1 MAAPRRFVSHLP
13 RTLGAMIARP
23 IEQQPVERAGQGAV
37 PGPGLP
43 VEVVRSHRRRRTLQ
57 AQVVGGT
64 VRVLVPA
71 GLPADEE
78 RQLVDRLVAKVTAKV
93 VAGRIDLA
101 SRAEALAAR
110 YGLPPPGHIEWSS
123 RQISRWGSCSP
134 GSDRIRIS
142 DRLATM
148 PSWVLDS
155 VLVHE
160 LAHLVEANHGPRFA
174 ALAGRYELTERATG
188 YLMAVTQQAAGPAA
202 QPREGGW

>member
-1 MAAPRRFVSHLP
+1 
-13 RTLGAMIARP
+13 MIARP
-23 IEQQPVERAGQGAV
+23 IEQQPAEPADQEVILS
-37 PGPGLP
+37 PGLP

-57 AQVVGGT
+57 AQVVGGS

-93 VAGRIDLA
+93 VAGRIDLD
-101 SRAEALAAR
+101 SRAGVLAAR
-110 YGLPPPGHIEWSS
+110 YGLPRPRHIEWSS
-123 RQISRWGSCSP
+123 RQMSRWGSCSP

-160 LAHLVEANHGPRFA
+160 MAHLVEANHGPRFT
-174 ALAGRYELTERATG
+174 ALTGRYELTERATG
-188 YLMAVTQQAAGPAA
+188 YLMAVSQQAAEPAP
-202 QPREGGW
+202 QPGGGGW

>member
-1 MAAPRRFVSHLP
+1 
-13 RTLGAMIARP
+13 MIARP
-23 IEQQPVERAGQGAV
+23 IEQQPAPPPDQRAA
-37 PGPGLP
+37 PSPGLP

-78 RQLVDRLVAKVTAKV
+78 RRLVDQLVAKVTAKA
-93 VAGRIDLA
+93 VAGRIDLE
-101 SRAEALAAR
+101 SRAGELAAR
-110 YGLPPPGHIEWSS
+110 YGLPPPRGIEWSS
-123 RQISRWGSCSP
+123 RQLSRWGSCSP

-160 LAHLVEANHGPRFA
+160 LAHLVEANHGPRFT
-174 ALAGRYELTERATG
+174 ALTGRYELTERATG
-188 YLMAVTQQAAGPAA
+188 YLMAVSQQVEGPAP
-202 QPREGGW
+202 QPSGGGW